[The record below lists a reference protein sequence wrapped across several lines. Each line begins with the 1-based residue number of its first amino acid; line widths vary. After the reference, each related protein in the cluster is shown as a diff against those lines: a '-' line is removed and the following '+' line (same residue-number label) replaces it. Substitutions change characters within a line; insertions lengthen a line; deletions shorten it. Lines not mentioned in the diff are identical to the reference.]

1 MDRQFDSP
9 DLAGQKKGLTKI
21 IGKSGFEVVC
31 NVAFTLS
38 FGIAKNSFG
47 IANGRDSQWRP
58 LITKTYFFINIH
70 WCPVSV

>member
-21 IGKSGFEVVC
+21 MGKSGFEVVC

-47 IANGRDSQWRP
+47 IVNGRDSQ
-58 LITKTYFFINIH
+58 
-70 WCPVSV
+70 

>member
-21 IGKSGFEVVC
+21 MGKSGFEVVC
-31 NVAFTLS
+31 NVAFTL
-38 FGIAKNSFG
+38 SFG

-70 WCPVSV
+70 CCPVSV